1 MSDCKMAD
9 VDRPRVE
16 DGFLAFETKPGSG
29 IVNEKDLPTI
39 LRAAG
44 LQLHGDQI
52 LEIINQVLDVWLAAH
67 KKEVRRASY
76 VQLLTAIKS
85 LDKDGRGYF
94 APEEL
99 MALFVNQGEQFSS
112 QEATAMLSAAVDK
125 QSNRI
130 YAEDLGALLSR
141 KT

>member
-1 MSDCKMAD
+1 MKQAVGCLPDD
-9 VDRPRVE
+9 E
-16 DGFLAFETKPGSG
+16 DTLVSRAVF
-29 IVNEKDLPTI
+29 NE
-39 LRAAG
+39 
-44 LQLHGDQI
+44 
-52 LEIINQVLDVWLAAH
+52 VLDVWLAAH